1 MPSLTRRVLD
11 LLGQVGVCCFA
22 IVAGWTIVLLLWL
35 GVFALVEQLN
45 APRLLF
51 LIVLLIGVPL
61 AFCVGTAYFIWTVAR
76 LRITSP
82 WAGYALGILY
92 GIGIVFVLWFCL
104 FETLYRRPYRK
115 DGLIGANSGR
125 DCDYAIRVTKNTE
138 ATINKMIPPAK
149 LRAYPRR
156 HAALAS
162 LFPQA
167 YPQTSPRK
175 MIESKV
181 NPKT

>member
-22 IVAGWTIVLLLWL
+22 ILAGWTTVLLLWL
-35 GVFALVEQLN
+35 GVFTLVEHLN
-45 APRLLF
+45 APRLLIY
-51 LIVLLIGVPL
+51 IVLLFGVPL
-61 AFCVGTAYFIWTVAR
+61 AFITGTAYFIWTVAR
-76 LRITSP
+76 LRLTSP
-82 WAGYALGILY
+82 WAEYALGILY
-92 GIGIVFVLWFCL
+92 GIGIIFVLWFCL
-104 FETLYRRPYRK
+104 LETDHRTYSN

-138 ATINKMIPPAK
+138 ATINKIIPPAK

-162 LFPQA
+162 MFPQA
-167 YPQTSPRK
+167 YPQASPRM
-175 MIESKV
+175 MIENNV